1 MPVANVA
8 LEVTNLDFD
17 GIKTNLKNYLKS
29 KDTFADFDFDHW
41 AQSRKINNFEVT
53 KMSKARLETNCW
65 HTCVLF
71 SPLFM

>member
-29 KDTFADFDFDHW
+29 KDTFC
-41 AQSRKINNFEVT
+41 
-53 KMSKARLETNCW
+53 RL
-65 HTCVLF
+65 
-71 SPLFM
+71 